1 MTLEWKDQINVS
13 ELIMDNVRR
22 ENEHYWGLSQKQN
35 GIKIIV
41 QGVPIFF

>member
-13 ELIMDNVRR
+13 ELIMANVRR
-22 ENEHYWGLSQKQN
+22 KNEHYWGLSQKQN
-35 GIKIIV
+35 GIKIIA